1 MTILPVL
8 DLMGGQ
14 IVRGVAGRRDEYQP
28 VISKLT
34 PSTEPLDIARAFREH
49 LGLTELY
56 LADLDA
62 IRGERPA
69 IAAYHALQ
77 SDGFRLWV
85 DAGLRTSRDIST
97 KLLVVANVA
106 NIVIG
111 LESVVGPDEVARIA
125 RRVGVDRAVFSLDMK
140 EGQTLVENDAWPSR
154 EPFRIAEHA
163 IVNLGIRRLIVLD
176 LASVGMGQGVTT
188 LDLCTRIKRQN
199 PHVEVTVGGG
209 VRGFDDL
216 LLLCSA
222 GVDNVLVAS
231 ALHDG
236 RLTCEDIERICTSRR

>member
-14 IVRGVAGRRDEYQP
+14 IVHGVAGRRDEYRPIVSQLAA
-28 VISKLT
+28 SA
-34 PSTEPLDIARAFREH
+34 EPRAVARAFREH

-56 LADLDA
+56 LADLGA
-62 IRGERPA
+62 IGGEQPA
-69 IAAYHALQ
+69 MATYHALQ
-77 SDGFRLWV
+77 FDGFRLWI
-85 DAGLRTSRDIST
+85 DAGLRTARDIST
-97 KLLVVANVA
+97 KMLVVANVA

-111 LESVVGPDEVARIA
+111 LESVAGPDEVARIA

-140 EGQTLVENDAWPSR
+140 AGRTLIENDAWPSR
-154 EPFRIAEHA
+154 EPDRIAEHV
-163 IVNLGIRRLIVLD
+163 IVGLGIRRLIVLD
-176 LASVGMGQGVTT
+176 LASVGMGHGVTT
-188 LDLCTRIKRQN
+188 LDLCARIKRQY

-216 LLLCSA
+216 LLLRTA

-236 RLTCEDIERICTSRR
+236 RLTRPDIGRI

>member
-8 DLMGGQ
+8 DLMGGLV
-14 IVRGVAGRRDEYQP
+14 VRGIAGRRETYQP
-28 VISKLT
+28 IVSNLT
-34 PSTEPLDIARAFREH
+34 ASSQPLAIARAFREH
-49 LGLTELY
+49 FGLTELY

-69 IAAYHALQ
+69 LATYHALQ
-77 SDGFRLWV
+77 SNGFRLWV
-85 DAGLRTSRDIST
+85 DAGLRTARDLTT

-111 LESVVGPDEVARIA
+111 LESVISPDEVGRIA
-125 RRVGVDRAVFSLDMK
+125 RQVGVDRAVFSLDMK
-140 EGQTLVENDAWPSR
+140 AGRTMVENDAWPSR

-163 IVNLGIRRLIVLD
+163 IVDLGIRRLIVLD

-188 LDLCTRIKRQN
+188 LDLCARIKRQN
-199 PHVEVTVGGG
+199 PHVEVIAGGG

-216 LLLCSA
+216 LLLRST
-222 GVDNVLVAS
+222 GVDHVLVAS

-236 RLTCEDIERICTSRR
+236 RLTRKDIGRI